1 MICPRPSPPCSG
13 ARDVVAVR
21 ETLLLPDTHLLTLT
35 GPPGIG
41 KTRLSIQAAYEM
53 VEHFKDGVRF
63 IPLAPIRDPEM
74 VAITITQNLA
84 IIESGD
90 WTAVPAIKLFG
101 GKRMLLVLDNFEQ
114 VIEAAPL
121 VAELLQSC
129 PGLKIIATS
138 RAPLISGERQYPL
151 AAAAARS

>member
-1 MICPRPSPPCSG
+1 
-13 ARDVVAVR
+13 
-21 ETLLLPDTHLLTLT
+21 
-35 GPPGIG
+35 
-41 KTRLSIQAAYEM
+41 M

-90 WTAVPAIKLFG
+90 WTAVPAIKLFAR
-101 GKRMLLVLDNFEQ
+101 KRMLLVLDNFEQ

-138 RAPLISGERQYPL
+138 RAPLKISGERQYPL
-151 AAAAARS
+151 AAATARS